1 MQMSKRST
9 EFIDQWV
16 KANLHISA
24 PKELIG
30 GPKEWAERCAWE
42 AYEAGIS
49 KEELEE
55 DFGNLEKYMEMAITD
70 EAAMRAEA
78 AEH

>member
-1 MQMSKRST
+1 MSQRSM
-9 EFIDQWV
+9 EFIDRWV
-16 KANLHISA
+16 KANLHAAA
-24 PKELIG
+24 PKEPMG

-55 DFGNLEKYMEMAITD
+55 DFGDLTRCMEMAITG
-70 EAAMRAEA
+70 EAAIRAESVG
-78 AEH
+78 H